1 MNPDDMKPAYH
12 DIMEALGN
20 KQVISLI
27 SQNKAN
33 PFPHS
38 YHITAERNPHLV
50 LGLFLI
56 VADILCAAVKSWIIY
71 R

>member
-33 PFPHS
+33 TFPFVWHTRWTKCSISTGVIP
-38 YHITAERNPHLV
+38 E
-50 LGLFLI
+50 
-56 VADILCAAVKSWIIY
+56 
-71 R
+71 